1 MDEFSSISHILKK
14 VKVSKANHPFLILSH
29 KKLLIQASK
38 TMRKFLKVVENKNIF
53 KITSENDTRPG
64 YIFSMTAVIP
74 QHKRNQEGDQKVP
87 PEGPKFVIRRSQI

>member
-1 MDEFSSISHILKK
+1 MDEFSRISHILKK

-64 YIFSMTAVIP
+64 YIFLHDCCYPSAGQIKYGSGAQNIGIIP
-74 QHKRNQEGDQKVP
+74 AKC
-87 PEGPKFVIRRSQI
+87 ST